1 MQQPFRIIIAGGG
14 TAGWM
19 TAAAISSL
27 YKDRSRFQITLIE
40 SEEIGSVGVGE
51 ATLPSIKSFN
61 DQLGINEAEMMRRTQ
76 GTFKLGIQFT
86 DWGKRGA
93 SYIHPF
99 GVYGSLQN
107 SSDFYQYWAQ
117 LSSKKAQADI
127 SKYSFAVQMAE
138 RNLFKFPTKNPE
150 TIEST
155 ASYAYHFDAA
165 LYAAYLRELSETAG
179 VVRIN
184 GVIEA
189 VNNDFDSGNITSLLF
204 RSGQQL
210 EGDFFIDCSGFRSLL
225 LHKTLKAEFEDWS
238 NWLLCDRAVALQ
250 SEQPYEIPPYTR
262 SIAKE
267 AGWQWR
273 IPLQHRAGNGYVY
286 CSHMISDEQAHES
299 LQSEL
304 PGKALTE
311 PRFIKFKAGR
321 YKKSWQK
328 NCVAIGLS
336 SGFLEPLESTSIYL
350 IHIGIVCLLR
360 LFPIPQSGQ
369 KDYSNI
375 SDEYNRL
382 IDNEYERIRDFLI
395 LHYHLNDRTDSELW
409 RHCRSMKVPESVT
422 KKIDLFTRRGY
433 SESFKYG
440 LFSTPSWLAVFN
452 GQGLSQKGV
461 DPFVSALPLEY
472 LESTLA
478 EVSSLIEQGLVGAST
493 HRQFVEKYCG
503 IQI

>member
-27 YKDRSRFQITLIE
+27 YEDRSRFQITLIE
-40 SEEIGSVGVGE
+40 SEEIGSIGVGE

-61 DQLGINEAEMMRRTQ
+61 DQLGINEAEMMRRTH

-86 DWGKRGA
+86 NWGKLGA
-93 SYIHPF
+93 NYIHPF

-117 LSSKKAQADI
+117 LASKKSQADI

-138 RNLFKFPTKNPE
+138 RNLFKIPTKKPE
-150 TIEST
+150 SIEST

-165 LYAAYLRELSETAG
+165 LYAAYLRELSEAAG

-189 VNNDFDSGNITSLLF
+189 VNSNSDSGNITSLLL
-204 RSGQQL
+204 RDGQQL
-210 EGDFFIDCSGFRSLL
+210 DGDFFIDCSGFRSLL

-262 SIAKE
+262 STAKE

-360 LFPIPQSGQ
+360 LFPVPLPGKQNYSTLSG
-369 KDYSNI
+369 
-375 SDEYNRL
+375 EYNRL

-395 LHYHLNDRTDSELW
+395 LHYHLNERTDSELW
-409 RHCRSMKVPESVT
+409 RHCRSMMIPESLT

-452 GQGLSQKGV
+452 GQGLPQKGV

-478 EVSSLIEQGLVGAST
+478 EVSSLIEQGLVGVST
-493 HRQFVEKYCG
+493 HRLFVNQYCG
-503 IQI
+503 V

>member
-1 MQQPFRIIIAGGG
+1 MQQPFKIIIAGGG

-19 TAAAISSL
+19 AAAAISSL

-40 SEEIGSVGVGE
+40 SEEIGSIGVGE

-76 GTFKLGIQFT
+76 GTFKLGIKFT
-86 DWGKRGA
+86 DWGKQGT

-117 LSSKKAQADI
+117 LSLKNTQPDI
-127 SKYSFAVQMAE
+127 SKYSFAVQMSE
-138 RNLFKFPTKNPE
+138 HNLFKIPSKDPE
-150 TIEST
+150 SIEST

-165 LYAAYLRELSETAG
+165 LYAAYLREISEHAG
-179 VVRIN
+179 VSRVN
-184 GVIEA
+184 GIIEA
-189 VNNDFDSGNITSLLF
+189 VNNDPDDGSITSVVL
-204 RSGQQL
+204 RGGQEL
-210 EGDFFIDCSGFRSLL
+210 DGDFFIDCSGFRSLL
-225 LHKTLKAEFEDWS
+225 LHKNLNAEFEDWS
-238 NWLLCDRAVALQ
+238 KWLLCDRAVALQ
-250 SEQPYEIPPYTR
+250 SEQAFEIPPYTM
-262 SIAKE
+262 STAKE

-286 CSHMISDEQAHES
+286 CSHMINDDQAYES
-299 LQSEL
+299 LLKSL
-304 PGKALTE
+304 PGKALTD
-311 PRFIKFKAGR
+311 PRLIKFKAGR
-321 YKKSWQK
+321 YKQSWQK

-360 LFPIPQSGQ
+360 LFPMPGN
-369 KDYSNI
+369 KNYSI
-375 SDEYNRL
+375 LSDEYNRL

-395 LHYHLNDRTDSELW
+395 LHYHLNGRTDSELW
-409 RHCRSMKVPESVT
+409 AHCRSMSVPESLT

-440 LFSTPSWLAVFN
+440 LFSAPSWLAVFN
-452 GQGLSQKGV
+452 GQGLQQKGI
-461 DPFVSALPLEY
+461 DPFISTLPVEY
-472 LESTLA
+472 LESVLA
-478 EVSSLIEQGLVGAST
+478 DVSRKIEQGLANMTT
-493 HRQFVEKYCG
+493 HRQFIKNYCG
-503 IQI
+503 IEM